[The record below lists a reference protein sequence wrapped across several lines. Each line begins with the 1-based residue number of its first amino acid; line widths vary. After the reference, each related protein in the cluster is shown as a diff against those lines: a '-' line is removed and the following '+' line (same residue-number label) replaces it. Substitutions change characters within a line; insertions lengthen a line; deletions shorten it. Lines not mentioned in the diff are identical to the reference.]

1 MGDFKKKHVIIIGAG
16 ISGIAAARQL
26 VNAGGYDVT
35 ILEARPDRYGGRIWS
50 DNNMIKSGVGG

>member
-1 MGDFKKKHVIIIGAG
+1 MTDAKRKGVIIIGAG

-50 DNNMIKSGVGG
+50 DKETLQDKGNS